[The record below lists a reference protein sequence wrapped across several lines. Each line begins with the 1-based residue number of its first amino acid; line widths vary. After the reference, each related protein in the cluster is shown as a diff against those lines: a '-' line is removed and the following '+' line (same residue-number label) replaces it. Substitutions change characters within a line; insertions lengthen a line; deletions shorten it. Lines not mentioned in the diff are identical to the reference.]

1 MLAWNG
7 PLVTFLALALALSAG
22 LLLVR
27 LPLLDGVLLVGLAVV
42 GVATV
47 IEPTV
52 GLAAAL
58 FLGPLRAYLRTEV
71 PQVPAQ
77 IGQFFVALTL
87 AAWLARG
94 LARRSVRV
102 PRPPLLLPLLA
113 FLGAALVSLWDAV
126 DLPAYG
132 VPELIKWAQ
141 IVLVVL
147 FVSDRLAVGMEDPVR
162 KRSFAG
168 APSHLR
174 ALDAR
179 TCSGLAPRAP
189 ANHPNEIVETLPST
203 QATIE
208 NRAQSR
214 RLRWLLG
221 ALLVTGLF
229 QAVVGVWQ
237 FGLRGEGPDHFA
249 IASLGDR
256 FYRAYGTFE
265 QPNPYAGYV
274 GMTLSLAI
282 GVLIGTIRDKE
293 TRRQGD
299 KETRG
304 HGDTETRRHGDTET
318 RRPGDAETRGRGD
331 QGTRRCA
338 PSPCPLVPL
347 SPCLLALLPVTIAL
361 GAALAMSW
369 SRGAWLG
376 FGAAIVAMA
385 VALPRRARWGLLL
398 VAVLVVGGLGLYATG
413 RVPPSVVARLTGFGQ
428 YVQFEDVRGVGI
440 NDANYAVIER
450 LAHWQAALEMFRHD
464 LWTGVGLGCYEP
476 AYANFALINWP
487 VALGHAHNYY
497 LTVAAETGLVGLVA
511 YLLLWGAVFWQ
522 TWRATRRAR
531 GFLRGIAIG
540 LLGAWTH
547 LSVHHFLDN
556 LYVNNVHLHVGVL
569 LGLLAFV
576 IQQAGKSTNQ
586 QIGKSADRQIGESAT
601 QRVGKPTN
609 RPSDQVTN

>member
-1 MLAWNG
+1 
-7 PLVTFLALALALSAG
+7 
-22 LLLVR
+22 
-27 LPLLDGVLLVGLAVV
+27 VLLVGLAVV

-77 IGQFFVALTL
+77 IGQLFVALAL

-102 PRPPLLLPLLA
+102 PHPPLLLPLLA

-147 FVSDRLAVGMEDPVR
+147 FVSDRLAVGKEDPVE
-162 KRSFAG
+162 
-168 APSHLR
+168 L
-174 ALDAR
+174 
-179 TCSGLAPRAP
+179 
-189 ANHPNEIVETLPST
+189 VETLPST
-203 QATIE
+203 QAAIE

-229 QAVVGVWQ
+229 QAIVGVWQ

-282 GVLIGTIRDKE
+282 GVLIGTVGDRE
-293 TRRQGD
+293 TRRP
-299 KETRG
+299 
-304 HGDTETRRHGDTET
+304 GDTETRRHGDQET
-318 RRPGDAETRGRGD
+318 RRPGDTETRRHGNQETWRRGEQETKGAGD
-331 QGTRRCA
+331 QGTRRRT
-338 PSPCPLVPL
+338 PSPCHLVTL
-347 SPCLLALLPVTIAL
+347 SPCLLAPLLVTIAL

-398 VAVLVVGGLGLYATG
+398 VAILAVGGLGLYATG

-476 AYANFALINWP
+476 AYADFALINWP
-487 VALGHAHNYY
+487 IALGHAHNYY

-576 IQQAGKSTNQ
+576 INKSANQQVSKSASRQISKSANQ
-586 QIGKSADRQIGESAT
+586 QIGKSASRQAN
-601 QRVGKPTN
+601 QLTN
-609 RPSDQVTN
+609 